1 MMRPAHQKVT
11 DPQQK
16 MMNTM
21 MNFMPLTVILFGAN
35 FASGAVLYWVAQ
47 AIYSV
52 VQQWLI
58 TGWGAMAEWFPWL
71 PEMAEHRRLGYV
83 PPKSEEELAVM
94 SGQPAKKGRFA
105 EFMEKQAE
113 AAREKQEE
121 AQRKRDEIAAAQ
133 KSTATTGPQGPA
145 KPAKRSDYQ
154 NRVDAAT
161 RYRKGAADAVV
172 VESGPAAQPAQR
184 RRKKKKA

>member
-52 VQQWLI
+52 VQQWFI

-71 PEMAEHRRLGYV
+71 PEMPEHRRLGYV
-83 PPKSEEELAVM
+83 APKTAEELAVQ
-94 SGQPAKKGRFA
+94 SGQPVKKGRFA
-105 EFMEKQAE
+105 EFMEKQTE
-113 AAREKQEE
+113 AARQKQEE
-121 AQRKRDEIAAAQ
+121 AQRKRDEVTAAQ
-133 KSTATTGPQGPA
+133 KEARSTSAQGPA
-145 KPAKRSDYQ
+145 KSTKRSDYQ
-154 NRVDAAT
+154 SRVDAAT
-161 RYRKGAADAVV
+161 RYRKENSGTATAETAPAV
-172 VESGPAAQPAQR
+172 QQR
-184 RRKKKKA
+184 PRPKRKKKA